1 MYFNVM
7 KLISRRYQIV
17 IAFLWIV
24 LLSACDQGDPAAL
37 AQAIVVDINDIQ
49 SVSISPQDQVIETG
63 DSLQFVATGLNSA
76 GNDIDLTQYV
86 SWQSSNTNSARVDDQ
101 GLLTSIQDGTVTVSI
116 SLAGYSASTTLTAS
130 SAALVGITIESNN
143 ATPSDLSVSVCR
155 NLQMVAMG
163 TYDDS
168 TVRDITDK
176 TSWLSAAASA
186 QFKTAAEPG
195 LLSTSVAETVS
206 VSASLDSV
214 NQSADVTVI
223 DDIQSMSISPETAT
237 IAINSTQTYS
247 ATADFTGAVEIDIS
261 SNVSWESSNISVA
274 DFQSANQVVTGLS
287 QGTAVISASCGG
299 LDALNTS
306 QLSVTSDA
314 IVSMSLVNND
324 EHYKEMLI
332 AETYQVNV
340 EGTRA
345 DGTTE
350 DVTEEANWRIE
361 NLDLDYSTPITV
373 SNIAGEKGLVTANS
387 VGLAQVIAEIGD
399 VSEYIIIQVKP

>member
-1 MYFNVM
+1 MHFNGM
-7 KLISRRYQIV
+7 ELINKRYQIV
-17 IAFLWIV
+17 ISLLWV
-24 LLSACDQGDPAAL
+24 ALLSACDQGDPAAL

-116 SLAGYSASTTLTAS
+116 SLAGYSASTMLTAS
-130 SAALVGITIESNN
+130 SADLVGITIESNN

-176 TSWLSAAASA
+176 TSWSSAAASA

-206 VSASLDSV
+206 VSASLASV
-214 NQSADVTVI
+214 NQSADVTVT
-223 DDIQSMSISPETAT
+223 DDIQSISISPETAT
-237 IAINSTQTYS
+237 IAINQTQTYS
-247 ATADFTGAVEIDIS
+247 ATADFAGAVDIDIS
-261 SNVSWESSNISVA
+261 SNVSWESSSVSVA
-274 DFQSANQVVTGLS
+274 DFQSSNQVVTGLS

-332 AETYQVNV
+332 GETYQVNV
-340 EGTRA
+340 EGRRA

-350 DVTEEANWRIE
+350 DVTEEANWRVE

-387 VGLAQVIAEIGD
+387 VGLAQVFAEIGD